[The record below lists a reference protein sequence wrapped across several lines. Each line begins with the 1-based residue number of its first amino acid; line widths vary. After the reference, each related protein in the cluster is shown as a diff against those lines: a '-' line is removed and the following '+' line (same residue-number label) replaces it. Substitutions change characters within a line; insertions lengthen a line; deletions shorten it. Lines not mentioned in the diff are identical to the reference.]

1 VRRSLAPLYAAGFV
15 TAFGSHAVAATAGAE
30 TTASTGAV
38 LLRLGLL
45 VAVYDLAE
53 VFLKPVFGA
62 LADHVGPKRVVVG
75 GLLAFSVV
83 SLIGGLVPGS
93 VTLIP
98 VRFGQGAAAAAFS
111 PAASAV
117 VGRLASPEV
126 RGRYFGRYGSWK
138 SLGYAAG
145 PVVGAALAGLG
156 GLALLQGALAA
167 VALIAAIWVLLRC
180 PAVEVLPRRRVTVL
194 DTVRRATSWSFV
206 QPVVVLA
213 ATAGALVAAV
223 AFLPAGA
230 ARTGAGIIAAGS
242 VATALALASSVT
254 QPVAGRLMDEGRV
267 TFRTTAPLSLLC
279 CAAGVLLAALAPSF
293 ATILV
298 GAVLV
303 GLGVGASTPIAFA
316 TLAARSDPA
325 ELGRTMGS
333 AELGRELGDAG
344 APALVGLV
352 ATTGGLAGGLVALS
366 IGLAS
371 AAAVAVLPPARS
383 RPEVDPRVGG
393 VALR

>member
-1 VRRSLAPLYAAGFV
+1 MLIGRTRLPSLAPLYAAGFV
-15 TAFGSHAVAATAGAE
+15 TAFGAHAVASTAGAE
-30 TTASTGAV
+30 STGGTGAV
-38 LLRLGLL
+38 LLRLGML

-53 VFLKPVFGA
+53 VFLKPLFGA
-62 LADHVGPKRVVVG
+62 LADRVGPKRVVVW

-83 SLIGGLVPGS
+83 SVIGALVPGS
-93 VTLIP
+93 IALVL

-111 PAASAV
+111 PAASAA
-117 VGRLASPEV
+117 VGRLASPEA

-145 PVVGAALAGLG
+145 PVLGAALAGLG
-156 GLALLQGALAA
+156 GLALLQAVLGVLA
-167 VALIAAIWVLLRC
+167 VIAATWVLLRC

-194 DTVRRATSWSFV
+194 DTVRRATSWSFA

-230 ARTGAGIIAAGS
+230 SRAGAGLVAAAS
-242 VATALALASSVT
+242 VATALALASSIV
-254 QPVAGRLMDEGRV
+254 QPIAGRLMDQGRL
-267 TFRTTAPLSLLC
+267 TFRTATPLALLC
-279 CAAGVLLAALAPSF
+279 CTAGVLLAALAPSF
-293 ATILV
+293 ATILIA
-298 GAVLV
+298 AVLV
-303 GLGVGASTPIAFA
+303 GLGVGSATPIAFA

-344 APALVGLV
+344 APTLVGVV
-352 ATTGGLAGGLVALS
+352 ANASGFAGGLIALS
-366 IGLAS
+366 IAL
-371 AAAVAVLPPARS
+371 AAATITAVLPA
-383 RPEVDPRVGG
+383 
-393 VALR
+393 VAGRKQTA